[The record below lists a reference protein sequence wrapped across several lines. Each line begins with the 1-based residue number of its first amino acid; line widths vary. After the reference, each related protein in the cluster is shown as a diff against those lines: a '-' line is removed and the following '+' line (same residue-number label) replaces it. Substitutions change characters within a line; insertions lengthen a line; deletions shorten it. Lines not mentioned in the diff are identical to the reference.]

1 MEDMPSKLKLPDGTC
16 KKNCYTCASS
26 KGACEYT
33 LHKGGCPR
41 GFCKNTETN
50 ETVTEDRGTQ
60 SAPVAPAG
68 VVRRGGAPSA
78 RPEKGKE
85 E

>member
-1 MEDMPSKLKLPDGTC
+1 MNRTDLPDEIC
-16 KKNCYTCASS
+16 KKNIYTCASS

-33 LHKGGCPR
+33 LHAGGCPR
-41 GFCKNTETN
+41 GFCKNTELN
-50 ETVTEDRGTQ
+50 ETVTADRGTQ

-85 E
+85 V